1 MFQNLRKSI
10 NQVENYS
17 DEEFE
22 VLVFSLEVVHLTKG
36 EFFLKE
42 GQINNHLAFVDKGLA
57 MYYKVVDGTEIPLDF
72 AIEGQWISYLKSF
85 TNRIP
90 SDINIKVL
98 EDTTLFTLEIH
109 KTQELMTK
117 HPKFLALRSYHVEK
131 SLAEVTQ
138 HSANLATLDAK
149 QRYYQLMKEKPY
161 LINRVP
167 QYYLAAYLGIKP
179 QSLSRI
185 RKE

>member
-1 MFQNLRKSI
+1 MYHNLRKDIS
-10 NQVENYS
+10 QVERYS
-17 DEEFE
+17 DEELDFF
-22 VLVFSLEVVHLTKG
+22 VSSLEVVQVTKG

-42 GQINNHLAFVDKGLA
+42 GQICTHIAFVEKGLA

-72 AIEGQWISYLKSF
+72 AIEGQWITYLKSF
-85 TNRIP
+85 TNRTP
-90 SDINIKVL
+90 SDMNIKVL
-98 EDTTLFTLEIH
+98 EDATLFTLEAG
-109 KTQELMTK
+109 KMQELMTK
-117 HPKFLALRSYHVEK
+117 YPKFLALRSYYVEK

-149 QRYYQLMKEKPY
+149 GRYYQLMKEKPY